1 LPFPLSFIGS
11 IELSLTRASALP
23 PQFHRVNISVTQERF
38 HSAPSEFLRVEL
50 LFSIA
55 YDSGTKN
62 IIRSSKPVYKVPN
75 YVAESFPKCQLHQI
89 MTISQIQFMAIL
101 WLRQILLPMSKGL
114 QISDYKVALHLHTTE
129 NIR

>member
-1 LPFPLSFIGS
+1 
-11 IELSLTRASALP
+11 LSLRRYSTLHP
-23 PQFHRVNISVTQERF
+23 
-38 HSAPSEFLRVEL
+38 EFLRVEL

-55 YDSGTKN
+55 YDSGTEN

-89 MTISQIQFMAIL
+89 IMTISQIQFMATP